1 MNVVKGISIA
11 VAAGVVSA
19 LAALAFLAASP
30 LALVFVYVAPLPLF
44 LVGLSLGPGAGIVA
58 GASGVATA
66 GALGGVVAAIMYAFI
81 HALPACLAS
90 RQALARRLG
99 PDGAPGWYPPG
110 AILCTLS
117 LLAGAALVLSSIAGN
132 LFDSGTEAIVAS
144 HLDRGFRIMVP
155 QLGSAERAAV
165 VERLAPMFPGAVGAS
180 WMMMAIVNGLVAQ
193 SLLARMGLSQ
203 RPRLPFADLWLPAW
217 ASWPLVGFALV
228 SLLGADELRYLGR
241 NGAMIAAVPY
251 FLMGLAVTHAV
262 AGWRGLPVLPLVAFY
277 LVVVISDWAKL
288 LVAGVGVAE
297 HWVGLRSRLPGRS
310 PARRPGGSSGD
321 GSV

>member
-1 MNVVKGISIA
+1 MSILKGISIA
-11 VAAGVVSA
+11 VAAGLVSA

-44 LVGLSLGPGAGIVA
+44 LVGLSLGPGAGMVA
-58 GASGVATA
+58 GLSGVAVA
-66 GALGGVVAAIMYAFI
+66 GALGGVVAAVMYAFI

-110 AILCTLS
+110 AILCSLS
-117 LLAGAALVLSSIAGN
+117 LLAAAALLASSIASNVLG
-132 LFDSGTEAIVAS
+132 SGTEAIVAS
-144 HLDRGFRIMVP
+144 HLERGFRIMVP
-155 QLGSAERAAV
+155 QLGPAEREAIV
-165 VERLAPMFPGAVGAS
+165 DRLTPMFPGAVGAS
-180 WMMMAIVNGLVAQ
+180 WMMMAIVNGVLAQALLV
-193 SLLARMGLSQ
+193 RMGLSQ

-217 ASWPLVGFALV
+217 ASWPLVGFALA

-251 FLMGLAVTHAV
+251 FLLGLAVAHAF
-262 AGWRGLPVLPLVAFY
+262 ARWRGLPVLPLVVFY

-288 LVAGVGVAE
+288 LVAGFGVAE
-297 HWVGLRSRLPGRS
+297 HWVGLRSRLSGRS
-310 PARRPGGSSGD
+310 PARRPGGSAGD
-321 GSV
+321 GSE